1 MTQKF
6 QFLVTCYHE
15 ILTLMCENKVQW
27 WGTTGGHWASAN
39 RQNVANERSIFT
51 STTIKY
57 ELLLLSLLLLLP
69 WFLRYRLRTTW
80 WSSVL
85 IFFCKHH
92 SVMAKSFFHT
102 YFNMLTLQTFV
113 LSFTCSPIKNIN
125 SCRSDCVFH
134 SFDGV
139 VSFLF
144 CAFSVRTEHYNFM
157 MGFLFASLIFFLV
170 PFTYCS

>member
-1 MTQKF
+1 MCIGKRRSYFSKGSWENKTNFWFHSARWQLMTQKF
-6 QFLVTCYHE
+6 QILVTCYHR

-39 RQNVANERSIFT
+39 RQNVVNERNIFT

-69 WFLRYRLRTTW
+69 WFLHYRLHITW

-92 SVMAKSFFHT
+92 SLMAESFS
-102 YFNMLTLQTFV
+102 Y
-113 LSFTCSPIKNIN
+113 
-125 SCRSDCVFH
+125 
-134 SFDGV
+134 
-139 VSFLF
+139 LF
-144 CAFSVRTEHYNFM
+144 
-157 MGFLFASLIFFLV
+157 
-170 PFTYCS
+170 